1 MALFAALLYY
11 EKARYWTGEAEAEQ
25 MPGYGEFE
33 ASASD
38 AGVLRGGTALADTTA
53 AATVTVARRG
63 GDSSIT
69 DGPFAETKEVL
80 GGLVLLDVADR
91 EEALRWAAR
100 IPAAWRGSV
109 EVRPVAATWPHQPGS
124 GP

>member
-11 EKARYWTGEAEAEQ
+11 QSDQYWTGDAEAAH

-33 ASASD
+33 AVASD
-38 AGVLRGGTALADTTA
+38 AGVLRGGTALADATT
-53 AATVTVARRG
+53 AATVTVAARKG
-63 GDSSIT
+63 GDASVT

-91 EEALRWAAR
+91 DEALRWAAR

-109 EVRPVAATWPHQPGS
+109 EVRPVAATWPHQPDGQ
-124 GP
+124 